1 MSLVFPV
8 SLFLCPISSAEEE
21 KEEQETDE
29 NGDSV
34 PREFHS
40 EVEYSSYLEEL
51 DRK

>member
-8 SLFLCPISSAEEE
+8 FLCPISSAEEVDE
-21 KEEQETDE
+21 GETDE